1 MEPTAGHITDGYKP
15 RPQLK
20 ISAYVEPEVK
30 TALVIAAQS
39 FWCITRATLMLRSTA
54 QGVPLNCLHRYV
66 LVVATSNRLRHW
78 VTTQR

>member
-1 MEPTAGHITDGYKP
+1 MLLRLTHLTKANLVASETPRLGPKGEQDMEPTAGHITDGYKP

-39 FWCITRATLMLRSTA
+39 FW
-54 QGVPLNCLHRYV
+54 
-66 LVVATSNRLRHW
+66 
-78 VTTQR
+78 

>member
-30 TALVIAAQS
+30 TALVIAVQY
-39 FWCITRATLMLRSTA
+39 FWCIIRATQTLRNTV
-54 QGVPLNCLHRYV
+54 QGVPLNCL
-66 LVVATSNRLRHW
+66 
-78 VTTQR
+78 QR

>member
-39 FWCITRATLMLRSTA
+39 FW
-54 QGVPLNCLHRYV
+54 
-66 LVVATSNRLRHW
+66 
-78 VTTQR
+78 